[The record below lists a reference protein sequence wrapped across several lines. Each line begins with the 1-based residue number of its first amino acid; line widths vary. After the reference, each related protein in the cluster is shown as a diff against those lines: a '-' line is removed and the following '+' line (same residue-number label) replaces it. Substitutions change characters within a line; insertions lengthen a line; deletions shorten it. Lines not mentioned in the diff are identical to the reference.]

1 MKAIS
6 ASRIKTLQTCSWIYY
21 SRYNL
26 KLPDKS
32 NDGASRGTIC
42 HAIFECLG
50 NPRHKKHYDSIIKSD
65 SISASKPVSRMIDIY
80 AKKLNVDDDENM
92 KLIYDMTLNGL
103 KYDFFGDANGEPS
116 ESISE
121 KDFDLFVDE
130 DGKKYRIKGFIDKLF
145 LYGKKKKALI
155 RDFKSSKQVFK
166 GKDLT
171 DNLQDLMYSLAV
183 KKIYPEYLQAR
194 SEFVFLKFDLSSDM
208 LGNKGKGIVE
218 MNELSEEELSGFE
231 YELTEIQNYIDN
243 FTELDGKS
251 NYAAN
256 QGYPKDGTFGGPLA
270 CGKEGFKKS
279 RGEYVLDKNGEKIP
293 NFICSYRQPFHY
305 FAVIDEEGNVLR
317 SSFEESGIGEI
328 KPNQTV
334 EKRFYSGCPYWNDIF

>member
-1 MKAIS
+1 MKALS

-21 SRYNL
+21 SRYHL

-42 HAIFECLG
+42 HAVFECLG
-50 NPRHKKHYDSIIKSD
+50 NPRHRKHYDAIIKNDNILS
-65 SISASKPVSRMIDIY
+65 SRAVSRMIDIY
-80 AKKLNVDDDENM
+80 AKKLNVNDDENIQ
-92 KLIYDMTLNGL
+92 LIHDMTLNGL
-103 KYDFFGDANGEPS
+103 KYDFFGDTVDKPT

-121 KDFDLFVDE
+121 KYFDIFVDE

-145 LYGKKKKALI
+145 LYGKKKRALI

-166 GKDLT
+166 GKELT
-171 DNLQDLMYSLAV
+171 DNLQDIMYSLAV
-183 KKIYPEYLQAR
+183 KKIYPEYLKTK
-194 SEFVFLKFDLSSDM
+194 SEFVFLKFDLSKDM
-208 LGNKGKGIVE
+208 LGNSGQGIVE
-218 MNELSEEELSGFE
+218 MDEICDDELTGFE

-251 NYAAN
+251 KYAAA
-256 QGYPKDGTFGGPLA
+256 QDYPKDGTFGGPLA

-293 NFICSYRQPFHY
+293 NFICSYRQPFSF
-305 FAVIDEEGNVLR
+305 FAVIDESGEVVR
-317 SSFEESGIGEI
+317 SAFEESEIGEVER
-328 KPNQTV
+328 NQKV